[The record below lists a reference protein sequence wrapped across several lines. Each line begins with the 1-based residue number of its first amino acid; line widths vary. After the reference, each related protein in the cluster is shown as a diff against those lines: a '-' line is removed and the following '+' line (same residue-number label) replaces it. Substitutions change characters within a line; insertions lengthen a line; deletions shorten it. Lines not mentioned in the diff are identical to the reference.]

1 MSRAARKQQMPR
13 GRGASLWLLGLVCG
27 VVLLAATPSALLA
40 GVLLLPTLMVW
51 MSDRQPGLPTARAVL
66 LFGLAASCQPL
77 DLLWRAGHRIE
88 DAVVLVTDL
97 RTLAI
102 AWSAQAGGWMLTQLL
117 PLLIGF
123 YVETQASLTAQR
135 LQKRLENLQEEWINP
150 Q

>member
-1 MSRAARKQQMPR
+1 MSRAARKQQAPQ
-13 GRGASLWLLGLVCG
+13 GGGATLWLQGLVCG
-27 VVLLAATPSALLA
+27 VVLLVATPSALLA

-51 MSDRQPGLPTARAVL
+51 MSDRQPGQPTARAVV

-77 DLLWRAGHRIE
+77 DLLWRTGHRIE
-88 DAVVLVTDL
+88 DAVVLITDL

-123 YVETQASLTAQR
+123 FVEAQASLVAQR
-135 LQKRLENLQEEWINP
+135 LQKRLESLQEEWNSP
-150 Q
+150 